1 MFAGRPVVTPHA
13 RVFWDKALMFASF
26 LPVILFLMAAAILVL
41 VVLFL
46 SRLLAPHKPNQTK
59 LSTYECGEVTRGPSW
74 IRFNSRFYI
83 IALIFIIFDVEV
95 VFLYPWAVV
104 YRHLGLW
111 AWLEMA
117 FFLLILLAGLAY
129 VWAKGDLE
137 WIRLPEERMDSQT
150 SIGLPLETARSSAAT
165 ETAAS

>member
-1 MFAGRPVVTPHA
+1 
-13 RVFWDKALMFASF
+13 MFASF
-26 LPVILFLMAAAILVL
+26 FPVILFLMAAAILVF

-46 SRLLAPHKPNQTK
+46 SRLLAPHRPNRTK
-59 LSTYECGEVTRGPSW
+59 LSTYECGEVARGVSW

-95 VFLYPWAVV
+95 IFLYPWAVV

-137 WIRLPEERMDSQT
+137 WIRMPEDRPESQT
-150 SIGLPLETARSSAAT
+150 STISPLGTTQTSAAT

>member
-1 MFAGRPVVTPHA
+1 M
-13 RVFWDKALMFASF
+13 VF
-26 LPVILFLMAAAILVL
+26 

-46 SRLLAPHKPNQTK
+46 SRLLAPHKPNPTK
-59 LSTYECGEVTRGPSW
+59 LSTYECGEIARGISW

-117 FFLLILLAGLAY
+117 FFLAILLAGLAY
-129 VWAKGDLE
+129 VWVKGDLE
-137 WIRLPEERMDSQT
+137 WIRMPESEPELET
-150 SIGLPLETARSSAAT
+150 SILSPT
-165 ETAAS
+165 EIGRTTVTSQKAAAS

>member
-1 MFAGRPVVTPHA
+1 MFRSFFPV
-13 RVFWDKALMFASF
+13 F
-26 LPVILFLMAAAILVL
+26 LFLGAAGVL
-41 VVLFL
+41 VYIILFL
-46 SRLLAPHKPNQTK
+46 SRLLAPHRPNPTK
-59 LSTYECGEVTRGPSW
+59 LSTYECGEVARGISW

-95 VFLYPWAVV
+95 IFLYPWAVV

-129 VWAKGDLE
+129 VWVKGDLE
-137 WIRLPEERMDSQT
+137 WIRMEQGEMQSEARAPSALEAGRTTVVS
-150 SIGLPLETARSSAAT
+150 ETATTS
-165 ETAAS
+165 